1 LCLSFGQT
9 VYENV
14 NNTIY
19 SYSVELF
26 VDILLVIKMWTL
38 KKRQIVGLMFVYT
51 LTDVVLVHVS
61 KNLLLYSIRIY

>member
-1 LCLSFGQT
+1 
-9 VYENV
+9 
-14 NNTIY
+14 
-19 SYSVELF
+19 VELF